1 MEETIKWLG
10 VTEEEIRRMDE
21 ETEQMII
28 RIRETNEKLLREE
41 GEIAQL
47 QAETRNLI
55 AQMKERQ
62 RGQVTVFLLAA
73 DRCVSIT
80 GL

>member
-1 MEETIKWLG
+1 MEKTIKWLG

-21 ETEQMII
+21 EAEQMMI

-62 RGQVTVFLLAA
+62 RGQATV
-73 DRCVSIT
+73 
-80 GL
+80 

>member
-73 DRCVSIT
+73 DRWVSIT

>member
-21 ETEQMII
+21 EAEQMMI

-62 RGQVTVFLLAA
+62 RGQATV
-73 DRCVSIT
+73 
-80 GL
+80 

>member
-62 RGQVTVFLLAA
+62 RGQATV
-73 DRCVSIT
+73 
-80 GL
+80 